1 MKFITQKELTKW
13 LDEIARAGRLVAPHQ
28 SEDVIRYQVVGDSAQ
43 IDWAFRRPAL
53 PVKEIFFR
61 PTERLML
68 IEKIGGDVRLV
79 ETLPENEQV
88 VFGVRPCD
96 ARGVLAMDA
105 LFIDQEPSDPYYA
118 RRRKETTMIGVACRE
133 MDPTCF
139 CTSVGGA
146 PDDATGMDVML
157 NEVDGGYALQA
168 ISVKGE
174 QLLQALKLPDF
185 EGKPPAPRLNEA
197 IPLPEASAWTAHFND
212 TYWMNMSERCLSC
225 RACAYVCPTCRCFDV
240 RDEVLP
246 SEDGHVLYERIRCW
260 DSCAGEVYRRIAGGH
275 NPRAEKGERLRNRF
289 YCKFN
294 YYPEQYGPVACTG
307 CGRCI
312 DVCPVNID
320 ISEVLG
326 YLAEVTT

>member
-1 MKFITQKELTKW
+1 MKFITSKELTNW
-13 LDEIARAGRLVAPHQ
+13 LDEIARGSRLVAPRQ
-28 SEDVIRYQVVGDSAQ
+28 SEGITRYQAVSDGTQ
-43 IDWAFRRPAL
+43 IDWEFRRPAL

-61 PTERLML
+61 PTERLLL
-68 IEKIGGDVRLV
+68 IEKVGGDVRLV
-79 ETLPENEQV
+79 ETLPEGQQV

-105 LFIDQEPSDPYYA
+105 MFIGHEPSDPYYA
-118 RRRKETTMIGVACRE
+118 RRRDETTIIGVACHE
-133 MDPTCF
+133 MEPTCF

-146 PDDATGMDVML
+146 PDDAAGMDVML
-157 NEVDGGYALQA
+157 NEVEKGFVLQA
-168 ISVKGE
+168 ISEKGK
-174 QLLQALKLPDF
+174 QLLKGLELPDF
-185 EGKPPAPRLNEA
+185 EGRLPEPRLNEV
-197 IPLPEASAWTAHFND
+197 IPIAEASVWNAHFTD

-246 SEDGHVLYERIRCW
+246 SENGRNLYERIRCW

-275 NPRAEKGERLRNRF
+275 NPRTEKGERLRNRF
-289 YCKFN
+289 YCKFH
-294 YYPEQYGPVACTG
+294 YYPEQYGLTACTG

-326 YLAEVTT
+326 YLAEVSA